1 MYDNFVT
8 MTVESIN
15 NETVIRVP
23 NSVSI
28 NLVQDFIDYLSV
40 KSILSK
46 SEAINAAVDELAE
59 EAQQIWWE
67 ENKARFIK

>member
-1 MYDNFVT
+1 

-46 SEAINAAVDELAE
+46 SEAIDVAIDELAE